1 MATETIITD
10 LDPHPLALAFP
21 DMPRDEYQAL
31 VDDVAEH
38 GVLVP
43 IVMHEDKILD
53 GRHRHR
59 AARQAGAGCPSVE
72 WAPAYEGQT
81 PGQFVMSMNRH
92 RRDLTKGQRAMV
104 AQKLLEIEA
113 ELARQRMAAGGGKD
127 RVGQIYPTRDD
138 GKAAHRAGAQLGV
151 SGSSVAKAKKLAE
164 DDPDEAEKVA
174 KGEKSL
180 NRAEKDA
187 KAKKRP
193 PTPTRTK
200 PGPDGT
206 YGVDLHGVTIRTREA
221 ADQLAA
227 QVEFLEFYQRLE
239 GIQRQVNALVKA
251 GSPRWARFTISTF
264 EESIRN
270 AKKTLDMEQPF
281 GACPYWPNCEHNN
294 CKACKGSG
302 WVTKRAHKTAKK
314 KGNAA

>member
-1 MATETIITD
+1 MMAT
-10 LDPHPLALAFP
+10 
-21 DMPRDEYQAL
+21 
-31 VDDVAEH
+31 
-38 GVLVP
+38 
-43 IVMHEDKILD
+43 KILITKQ
-53 GRHRHR
+53 GSRPIECANLANVEHR
-59 AARQAGAGCPSVE
+59 AAIGAAEDAMSHAIRAGE
-72 WAPAYEGQT
+72 
-81 PGQFVMSMNRH
+81 
-92 RRDLTKGQRAMV
+92 
-104 AQKLLEIEA
+104 LLIEA
-113 ELARQRMAAGGGKD
+113 KAGVPHGDWAGWLEEHFEATDRSARGYMRLARLAGQNGSALPFSSIRGALDSTRKPRESPGPAPIPEPDPVDNEPAAGP
-127 RVGQIYPTRDD
+127 VETEE
-138 GKAAHRAGAQLGV
+138 
-151 SGSSVAKAKKLAE
+151 AE
-164 DDPDEAEKVA
+164 DEPAQA
-174 KGEKSL
+174 PPP
-180 NRAEKDA
+180 
-187 KAKKRP
+187 RP

-206 YGVDLHGVTIRTREA
+206 YGVDLHGVAIRTREA

-264 EESIRN
+264 EESMRN

-281 GACPYWPNCEHNN
+281 GACPFWPNCEHNN